1 MPHEEPDVVENVAVP
16 PEEEEE
22 VYNPPLEE
30 VEGGA
35 VEEEQSVPEVI
46 NEVPNN
52 VVPVVAPADAPVSHE
67 EAPKKS
73 YASIVGFT
81 KATFSNF
88 ELYFAYK
95 FISNHEWCFNCFI
108 PYDLQL

>member
-16 PEEEEE
+16 PEEE
-22 VYNPPLEE
+22 EE

-52 VVPVVAPADAPVSHE
+52 VVPVVAPAAAPVSHE

-73 YASIVGFT
+73 YASIVGFS

-88 ELYFAYK
+88 ELYFAYT